1 MEKIAAVVLILSVV
15 ICGMIGNDCVENCM
29 EKNSKDHT
37 LRHGFF
43 KGFRDDKNITDCTLA
58 EYFDK

>member
-29 EKNSKDHT
+29 EKNSKE
-37 LRHGFF
+37 FCY
-43 KGFRDDKNITDCTLA
+43 NICRP
-58 EYFDK
+58 